1 MSKHNLEQLRSRALA
16 LRLNGLLEHWDDV
29 GAADWVAPLI
39 QWEEDERDRRSLV
52 RRLRDAHLGKFKAL
66 ADFDWTWPQRIERPA
81 IEEMMSLSFMKDA
94 SNIVFLGPNGV
105 GKSTLAMNVAHQAL
119 VQGHTVLFA
128 TASKMLG
135 ELAALDSDSALR
147 RRLRRYAQPDILV
160 IDEVGYLS
168 YSNRHAD
175 LLFELISRRY
185 QNHSTIVT
193 TNRPFA
199 EWSEVFPNAACVVSL
214 VDRLMHRAEV
224 IAVEGESYR
233 LKEARERNEARAEQ
247 RKGKKAGSA
256 GVGT

>member
-1 MSKHNLEQLRSRALA
+1 MSKHNLEPMRVRALA
-16 LRLNGLLEHWDDV
+16 LRLNGLLEHWDEV

-66 ADFDWTWPQRIERPA
+66 TDFDWAWPKRIERVA
-81 IEEMMSLSFMKDA
+81 IEELMALSFMKDA
-94 SNIVFLGPNGV
+94 SNIVFLGPNGA
-105 GKSTLAMNVAHQAL
+105 GKSTLAMNLAHQAL

-128 TASKMLG
+128 TASQMLG
-135 ELAALDSDSALR
+135 ELAALDSDSTLR

-193 TNRPFA
+193 TKRPFA

-233 LKEARERNEARAEQ
+233 LKEARERNEARAQQ
-247 RKGKKAGSA
+247 RKGKKAARA
-256 GVGT
+256 GAGA

>member
-1 MSKHNLEQLRSRALA
+1 MSKHNLEQLRARALA

-81 IEEMMSLSFMKDA
+81 IEELMSLSFMKDA

-128 TASKMLG
+128 TASQMLG

-175 LLFELISRRY
+175 LLFKLISRRY

-233 LKEARERNEARAEQ
+233 LKEARERNEARAQQ
-247 RKGKKAGSA
+247 RKGKKAA
-256 GVGT
+256 HVVVGT

>member
-1 MSKHNLEQLRSRALA
+1 MSKHNLEQLRARALA

-81 IEEMMSLSFMKDA
+81 IEELMSLSFMKDA

-119 VQGHTVLFA
+119 VLGHTVLFA
-128 TASKMLG
+128 TASQMLG

-175 LLFELISRRY
+175 LLFKLISRRY

-233 LKEARERNEARAEQ
+233 LKEARERNEARAQQ
-247 RKGKKAGSA
+247 RKGKKAA
-256 GVGT
+256 HVVVGT